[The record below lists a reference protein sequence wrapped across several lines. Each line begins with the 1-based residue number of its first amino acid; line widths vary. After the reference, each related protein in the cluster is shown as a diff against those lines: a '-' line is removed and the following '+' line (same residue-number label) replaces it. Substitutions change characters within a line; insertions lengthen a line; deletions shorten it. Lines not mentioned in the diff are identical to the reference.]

1 MEAQKTGL
9 SLKQKK
15 SDKQRFKKRSP
26 LQNLNALHFPKSN
39 TKITSNQSSA
49 AAAPRN
55 GCLRILL
62 SSNSSSDASLPS
74 SSLDRKPRSLPK
86 VGSNFHLKSFR
97 SKENEF
103 PRKPISDKPKRK
115 QQFFVGRGNGKSKTN
130 PISKTAQMSKIS
142 CGRGN
147 SVKKGAE
154 ELEGKKL
161 RSYREIGL
169 SEQPLM
175 SLNPVGSSGVRRN
188 AAEESGSSTA
198 NGGNGSATS
207 VKTPPVEISVSPE
220 IQSNMMVL
228 KSAATP
234 VCYGTGHLL
243 SGVTDKRKCQRRGS
257 LRGGCDKV
265 NLFNEVNDEN
275 VVGDLQDPLMI
286 PLPSEASVRWLL
298 SPCNEGGEDQGSDSK
313 NKLEECEISC
323 GNYSLSP
330 STLCGNVCEL
340 GCDDGEFRGSGSIDD
355 VANRTKAGI
364 FKLSRQQNSDRDN
377 KICDAL
383 FAATPNSISNGNNVS
398 LGEGNSSVVSLGC
411 LSSGNLIQTPN
422 SMCSSYEC
430 IRGSNVEANQTS
442 VVQFE
447 LDSITESLDAVS
459 FSSRCETFPYAGFDS
474 SSRSA
479 VPVQLEKN
487 VCSSESSSTLENLR
501 LNQIKISWRDGIE
514 CSIDERDEF
523 DCFPCVS
530 DEEIGGSYQQLKP
543 YKMCH
548 SSKEKDLWMDNDVS
562 PIRLE
567 YEPCICAARKDK
579 ATKDRI
585 DSCAESICTNGGDL
599 AVSCDSDWEN
609 IQDTRVK

>member
-26 LQNLNALHFPKSN
+26 LQNLNSIHFPKSN
-39 TKITSNQSSA
+39 TEITSNQSSA
-49 AAAPRN
+49 AAPRN
-55 GCLRILL
+55 GSLRILL

-74 SSLDRKPRSLPK
+74 SSSLVRKPRSLPK

-103 PRKPISDKPKRK
+103 PRKPVSDKPKRK
-115 QQFFVGRGNGKSKTN
+115 QQLFVGRGNGKSKTN

-147 SVKKGAE
+147 AVKKGCE
-154 ELEGKKL
+154 ELEEKKL
-161 RSYREIGL
+161 RRSREIGL
-169 SEQPLM
+169 SEPPFM
-175 SLNPVGSSGVRRN
+175 SLNPVGSSGIRRN
-188 AAEESGSSTA
+188 AAEESDSRTA

-243 SGVTDKRKCQRRGS
+243 SGVTDKRKCRRRGS
-257 LRGGCDKV
+257 LRGACEKV
-265 NLFNEVNDEN
+265 NLFNEVNDED
-275 VVGDLQDPLMI
+275 VVGDLQDPLI

-298 SPCNEGGEDQGSDSK
+298 SPCNEGGEDQGSESK
-313 NKLEECEISC
+313 NKLEECC

-340 GCDDGEFRGSGSIDD
+340 GCEDSEFRGSGSIDD

-364 FKLSRQQNSDRDN
+364 FKLSRQQNSDRDD
-377 KICDAL
+377 KISDAL
-383 FAATPNSISNGNNVS
+383 FVATPNSISNGNNVS

-422 SMCSSYEC
+422 SECSSYEY
-430 IRGSNVEANQTS
+430 IRGSNVEANQMS
-442 VVQFE
+442 IVQFE

-459 FSSRCETFPYAGFDS
+459 FSSRCESFPYAAFDS

-479 VPVQLEKN
+479 VPIQLEKN
-487 VCSSESSSTLENLR
+487 VCSSDSSSTLANLR
-501 LNQIKISWRDGIE
+501 MNEIRISWRDGIE

-543 YKMCH
+543 YRMSH
-548 SSKEKDLWMDNDVS
+548 SYKEKDLWMDNDAS

-579 ATKDRI
+579 ATRDGI
-585 DSCAESICTNGGDL
+585 DACAESICTNGGGL

>member
-1 MEAQKTGL
+1 MSDNGGSENRVELEAGEERQTTFQEEKH
-9 SLKQKK
+9 
-15 SDKQRFKKRSP
+15 KQRFKKSP
-26 LQNLNALHFPKSN
+26 LQNLNSLHFPKSN
-39 TKITSNQSSA
+39 TKFTSNPSSS

-55 GCLRILL
+55 GCLRISL

-74 SSLDRKPRSLPK
+74 SSSLERKPRSLPK
-86 VGSNFHLKSFR
+86 VGSSFHLKSLR

-103 PRKPISDKPKRK
+103 PRKPFSDKPKRK
-115 QQFFVGRGNGKSKTN
+115 QQLFVGRGNGKSKTN

-142 CGRGN
+142 CVRGN
-147 SVKKGAE
+147 SVKKGSE
-154 ELEGKKL
+154 ELKL
-161 RSYREIGL
+161 RRSREIGL
-169 SEQPLM
+169 SETPLM

-188 AAEESGSSTA
+188 AAEESGSRTA
-198 NGGNGSATS
+198 NGGSGNGSATS

-220 IQSNMMVL
+220 IQSKMLVL

-243 SGVTDKRKCQRRGS
+243 SVATDKRKCRRRGS
-257 LRGGCDKV
+257 LRGGCEKV

-313 NKLEECEISC
+313 NKCEISC

-340 GCDDGEFRGSGSIDD
+340 GSDSEFRGSGSIDD
-355 VANRTKAGI
+355 VANRTKAEI
-364 FKLSRQQNSDRDN
+364 FKLSRQQNSDRDD

-422 SMCSSYEC
+422 SECSSYEC
-430 IRGSNVEANQTS
+430 IRGSNVEANQAS
-442 VVQFE
+442 SVQFE
-447 LDSITESLDAVS
+447 LDSIAESLDAVS
-459 FSSRCETFPYAGFDS
+459 FSSRCESLAYAGFDS

-479 VPVQLEKN
+479 VPVQLERN
-487 VCSSESSSTLENLR
+487 VCTSDSSSTLENLR
-501 LNQIKISWRDGIE
+501 LNQIRISWRDGIE
-514 CSIDERDEF
+514 CSIDERDVF

-543 YKMCH
+543 YRMSH
-548 SSKEKDLWMDNDVS
+548 SSKEKDQWMDDDVS

-567 YEPCICAARKDK
+567 YEPCVCAALKDK
-579 ATKDRI
+579 ATRDRT
-585 DSCAESICTNGGDL
+585 DACAESICTNGGDL
-599 AVSCDSDWEN
+599 AVSCDSD
-609 IQDTRVK
+609 